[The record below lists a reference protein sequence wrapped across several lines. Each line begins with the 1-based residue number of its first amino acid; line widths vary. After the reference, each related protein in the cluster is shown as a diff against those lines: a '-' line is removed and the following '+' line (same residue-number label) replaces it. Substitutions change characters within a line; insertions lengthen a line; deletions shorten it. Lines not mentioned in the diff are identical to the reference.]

1 MIAEAIQKEFQQV
14 IGYTFQESSYL
25 IQALTHRSYLNEAQT
40 EEYGQNERLEFLGDA
55 VLELVVTE
63 HLYYQYRDKPEG
75 ELTSYRAA
83 LVKGEHLAK
92 IGFSISLEDYIQMS
106 RGERQEESSKSY
118 VTANAMEAIIAAI
131 YLDGGLEQ
139 AQLFIHRF
147 IIPAL
152 KDIID
157 KKLFIDAK
165 SYLQELVQERY
176 SQTPEYN
183 VINDWGPD
191 HDKLFEVGVYLGDKE
206 LARGKGRSKQKA
218 QQQAASMALDFLQ
231 S

>member
-1 MIAEAIQKEFQQV
+1 MIAEVIQKEFQQV
-14 IGYTFQESSYL
+14 IGYTFQDSSYL

-218 QQQAASMALDFLQ
+218 QQQAASMALDSLQ

>member
-1 MIAEAIQKEFQQV
+1 MISEELQQQFQNT
-14 IGYTFQESSYL
+14 IGYTFHDSSYL
-25 IQALTHRSYLNEAQT
+25 IQALTHRSYLNESET
-40 EEYGQNERLEFLGDA
+40 SEYGQNERLEFLGDA

-63 HLYYQYRDKPEG
+63 HLYQQYSDKPEG

-118 VTANAMEAIIAAI
+118 VTANAMEAVIAAI

-139 AQLFIHRF
+139 AQLFVHRF
-147 IIPAL
+147 IVPSL
-152 KDIID
+152 KNIIE

-165 SYLQELVQERY
+165 SYLQELVQEQY
-176 SQTPEYN
+176 SQTPEYR
-183 VINDWGPD
+183 VMNDWGPD
-191 HDKLFEVGVYLGDKE
+191 HDKLFEVGVYLGEKE

-218 QQQAASMALDFLQ
+218 QQQAASIALDSLQ